1 MSLQV
6 YMNDKKRKTFRQNC
20 LNDEI
25 SAASLI
31 NQFVDYF
38 NSLPHPSSSHV
49 TKIFESDLRR
59 EIKKNQKKEIQ
70 NELRI

>member
-6 YMNDKKRKTFRQNC
+6 YMDDKKRKIFRQNC
-20 LNDEI
+20 LNAEV

-31 NQFVDYF
+31 NQFIDYF
-38 NSLPHPSSSHV
+38 NALPHPTTSHV
-49 TKIFESDLRR
+49 SKLLDSDLRR
-59 EIKKNQKKEIQ
+59 EIKKNQKKEVQ